1 VKQSHDKF
9 HIIVI
14 LDNEESPLNMA
25 LLAFVQNIS
34 KSRIGAIGRTR
45 INDERPRMQFRID
58 RIFWLKFSCHNR
70 PLKFLQT
77 LTDFRPSIY
86 MSALLRL

>member
-1 VKQSHDKF
+1 
-9 HIIVI
+9 
-14 LDNEESPLNMA
+14 
-25 LLAFVQNIS
+25 
-34 KSRIGAIGRTR
+34 
-45 INDERPRMQFRID
+45 MQFRFD

-70 PLKFLQT
+70 PLKFLLT